1 MRRVT
6 SFLHVGP
13 AAPRHLTY
21 CIVQCWPLMFALD
34 IDSVEGSG
42 DARYLRDVV
51 ADLFSDVVAV
61 RMLVRL

>member
-1 MRRVT
+1 
-6 SFLHVGP
+6 
-13 AAPRHLTY
+13 
-21 CIVQCWPLMFALD
+21 MFALD

-61 RMLVRL
+61 QMLVRR